1 VRIIIGIAQF
11 MIWYWKIVPTF
22 IISHVETSIGAM
34 VINLYVILRF
44 YIQTVDW
51 AIYVRLVHKSA
62 IYIIY
67 NDQRIINPEY
77 ICLIT
82 RQFWDFTAKQFIIN
96 QTLSSTKTLETDIY
110 IIKIL
115 YVYINNTLHIYLVY

>member
-1 VRIIIGIAQF
+1 MRV
-11 MIWYWKIVPTF
+11 
-22 IISHVETSIGAM
+22 
-34 VINLYVILRF
+34 
-44 YIQTVDW
+44 
-51 AIYVRLVHKSA
+51 VHKSA

-77 ICLIT
+77 ICLT